1 MKLRLRRLALR
12 ERLFLMIVAPLVL
25 VAILASVARYL
36 QFTNVSRQV
45 YDNTLYSI
53 ALTISRDV
61 MQSQGD
67 MLTTQLLNAMTSAL
81 GDEIFYRVTGP
92 NGAYVT
98 GYSDAPISS
107 FSTALAPGKPNY
119 YDSVANGVPVRALI
133 MQDYVNEN
141 GGKGLATV
149 EVWQTVSQRKALSHD
164 LIFQTMLYFAILVST
179 AALTVWF
186 GITFG
191 LRPLRELEGA
201 ILARTPDDLKPIRR
215 WVPEELTTL
224 VEAMNSLFTRL
235 NTAFALRDAFIS
247 DAAHQ
252 VRNPIAA
259 IQAQAEAA
267 MTAPTEKV
275 LRERIADVA
284 DVARRTGRLT
294 HQLLSMERVRGRKMR
309 SLASPIDIATVVED
323 TTRSFAERVI
333 TQGVAVIYEVT
344 GERRWIQADSIL
356 INEVLMNLLDNAVT
370 YAGETPTITV
380 TLRFLA
386 TEVWLEVA
394 DDGPGISDPLRERV
408 FDRFFRAD
416 PDTLQGCGLGLA
428 IVQDIARSHNGRAIV
443 LPDTEGCAIRV
454 ILPN

>member
-1 MKLRLRRLALR
+1 MRVRLRRLALR
-12 ERLFLMIVAPLVL
+12 ERLFLMIVAPLVI
-25 VAILASVARYL
+25 VASLASVARYV
-36 QFTNVSRQV
+36 QFSSLSRQV
-45 YDNTLYSI
+45 YDNTLYSV

-61 MQSQGD
+61 MLSQGD
-67 MLTTQLLNAMTSAL
+67 MLTTQLLGAMTRAL
-81 GDEIFYRVTGP
+81 GDQIYYRVTGP

-98 GYSDAPISS
+98 GYSDAPDSS
-107 FSTALAPGKPNY
+107 LPHTLDPGKPTY

-149 EVWQTVSQRKALSHD
+149 EVWQTVSQRKALSRN
-164 LIFQTMLYFAILVST
+164 LIFQTMLYFAALVST
-179 AALTVWF
+179 AALLVWF

-191 LRPLRELEGA
+191 LRPLRDLEGA

-215 WVPEELTTL
+215 WVPPELRTL

-267 MTAPTEKV
+267 ITAPTEKI
-275 LRERIADVA
+275 LRERIVEVA
-284 DVARRTGRLT
+284 NVARQTGRLT

-309 SLASPIDIATVVED
+309 SLASPIDLSKVVEE
-323 TTRSFAERVI
+323 TSRSFAERVI
-333 TQGVAVIYEVT
+333 THGVNVTYEVT
-344 GERRWIQADSIL
+344 GKPRLVQADGIL
-356 INEVLMNLLDNAVT
+356 IGEMLMNLLDNAVS
-370 YAGETPTITV
+370 YAGETPTIAV
-380 TLRFLA
+380 SVQYQEA
-386 TEVWLEVA
+386 EVWLDVA
-394 DDGPGISDPLRERV
+394 DDGPGIPEALRERV

-428 IVQDIARSHNGRAIV
+428 IVQDIARSHSGLASV
-443 LPDTEGCAIRV
+443 LPSTEGCVIRV
-454 ILPN
+454 TLPL